1 MTKFKINDRVMLPS
15 GKIIKILDILSNN
28 GLYQYEV
35 ETVIKDIL
43 GLLNM
48 NNNNNNNNESKK
60 YIDIK
65 RVDEKCILK
74 L

>member
-1 MTKFKINDRVMLPS
+1 MAKFKINDRVMLPS

-48 NNNNNNNNESKK
+48 NNNNNNESKK